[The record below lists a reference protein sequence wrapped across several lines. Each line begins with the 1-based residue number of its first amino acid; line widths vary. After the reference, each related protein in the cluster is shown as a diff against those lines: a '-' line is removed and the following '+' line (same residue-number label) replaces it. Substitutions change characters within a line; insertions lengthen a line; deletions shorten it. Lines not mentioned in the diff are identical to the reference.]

1 MRIKLNYFRLA
12 RGIGTELERDKSW
25 HTEHAETHV
34 FAFILGT
41 GDKYRSWSLT
51 TEDGF
56 VSRGTSLRIA
66 KHKKRP
72 RYLRKRHETCAC
84 LRHIVSPFVSS
95 LHVLPISRMS
105 VYIFLTTFFP
115 RIPQSTRFSPSYLP
129 FVRICLSSLFIAF
142 LSLSLF
148 PSFSELPRNACAF
161 HPEKWIFLFG
171 KKSEKSADSL
181 HEVRG
186 GSLLIR
192 GRKRSDAERTNV
204 GQNRENGR
212 TEGCWRK
219 GSSRRGREE
228 RRERESRVKQRR
240 SRRENENHAS
250 AYEERGWNWGRE
262 RCLSRKVEILG
273 DGGKEIER
281 ERERT
286 KRSLIMR
293 VLHERGTESTSKPL
307 TEGDRKSCVIYRVTP
322 PI

>member
-1 MRIKLNYFRLA
+1 MRH
-12 RGIGTELERDKSW
+12 GTCWD
-25 HTEHAETHV
+25 HV

-41 GDKYRSWSLT
+41 GDKYRSWFLT
-51 TEDGF
+51 TEDDF
-56 VSRGTSLRIA
+56 VSPGTSLRIA
-66 KHKKRP
+66 KHKKTSSIVTEETRDVRVPTTHCLPLRFLLP
-72 RYLRKRHETCAC
+72 RVTDLAE
-84 LRHIVSPFVSS
+84 
-95 LHVLPISRMS
+95 MS

-115 RIPQSTRFSPSYLP
+115 RIPQSTHFSPS
-129 FVRICLSSLFIAF
+129 FVIF
-142 LSLSLF
+142 LSYGHAYRAFSLRFSLF

-161 HPEKWIFLFG
+161 HPEKWIFSFG

-181 HEVRG
+181 HEARG
-186 GSLLIR
+186 GSLLVR

-219 GSSRRGREE
+219 GSRRGRGE

-273 DGGKEIER
+273 GARERDGER
-281 ERERT
+281 EQSVPLLCAFRT
-286 KRSLIMR
+286 SGEQKAPRIL
-293 VLHERGTESTSKPL
+293 
-307 TEGDRKSCVIYRVTP
+307 
-322 PI
+322 